1 MGRTP
6 PAVVR
11 SRLQLRPVLAHRR
24 YLVVDRSCRCAR
36 STKAHTIEAS
46 PEAAGT
52 GMYYKDWSVQFDYFH
67 HEEGHSA
74 FVHQGLC
81 EPNDPKLRERSR
93 TYAAMYMGDDPE
105 AENYDKENRLMRS
118 LFTGSR
124 GPLMRKATG
133 LDWAGDKLVLPD
145 DGGYGFRRPGEGGRV
160 VDVPELLAARDG
172 FAVGHHEE
180 SYQQMIDHFAE
191 YTDVVGD
198 HPLNIGTTAQVLLA
212 YMLHGDQKYADH
224 IVDYIGAW
232 AERTAANGGVIP
244 SNVGLDGS
252 IGGETDG
259 RWWGGAYGWGFNC
272 LNPVTGQ
279 RVWRNYAGRR
289 TFYGFG
295 NAMLL
300 TGDMKYVHVWRDVLD
315 TVNANTRTT
324 TDGSTQWPGAYG
336 AFPGE
341 EPGWN
346 NWQDTPFSMGAEMVW
361 WWTQNDRD
369 LQWAGDSP
377 WRDFLV
383 LPLDSSAR
391 ATFAEEQLE
400 KGLSALADKVQRMR
414 ADPTTPV
421 TRLSD
426 DINVRPY
433 SDCFAND
440 LTLEKS
446 MQVSVPLQRA
456 LQRNCVFGRF

>member
-1 MGRTP
+1 
-6 PAVVR
+6 
-11 SRLQLRPVLAHRR
+11 
-24 YLVVDRSCRCAR
+24 
-36 STKAHTIEAS
+36 
-46 PEAAGT
+46 
-52 GMYYKDWSVQFDYFH
+52 MYYKDWSAQFDYFH

-180 SYQQMIDHFAE
+180 SYQQMIDHFVE

-224 IVDYIGAW
+224 VVDYIDAW
-232 AERTAANGGVIP
+232 AERTAANGGIVP
-244 SNVGLDGS
+244 SNVGLDGT
-252 IGGETDG
+252 IGGETEG

-272 LNPVTGQ
+272 VNPVTGE

-300 TGDMKYVHVWRDVLD
+300 TGDMKYVHIWRGVLD
-315 TVNANTRTT
+315 TVNANTRIAA
-324 TDGSTQWPGAYG
+324 DGSSQWPGAYG

-346 NWQDTPFSMGAEMVW
+346 NWQDTPFSLGAEMVW
-361 WWTQNDRD
+361 WWTQDDRD
-369 LQWAGDSP
+369 LRWAGDSP
-377 WRDFLV
+377 WRDFLA

-391 ATFAEEQLE
+391 ATFVE
-400 KGLSALADKVQRMR
+400 KELQRGLSALETKVQRMR
-414 ADPTTPV
+414 ADPTTPI

-426 DINVRPY
+426 DINVRPH
-433 SDCFAND
+433 STSIC
-440 LTLEKS
+440 
-446 MQVSVPLQRA
+446 LQNSASLQKA
-456 LQRNCVFGRF
+456 LYKLMNVFGGRSQALLANMVWTEHQSCKWRGGSATLADLCYTAYGQERMPAPRTSSLL